1 MLLSRHTRRRD
12 FITLLGGA
20 AAAWPLAARAQ
31 QAAMHVIG
39 WLYAG
44 APVAIAHLVP
54 GFRQGLN
61 DTGFIEGQNV
71 TIEYRFAEGQY
82 DRLPNLVADL
92 IRRQVTVIVTPGSPV
107 AALAAKDA
115 TMTIPIVFSMSEDPI
130 RLGLVDS
137 FARPGGN
144 ATGVNFFISELGAKG
159 LGLLRE
165 LLPSAERFGAL
176 VNPNNP
182 TSETWTRD
190 VTAAASF
197 VGVQVDVINARDG
210 REIGRAFETLIQNRT
225 DALLIAPDSVFFN
238 RRIQL
243 ATLATRHAVPAIYP
257 WREAVEIGGLMS
269 YGTNL
274 PDVYRQLGI
283 YTGRILKG
291 ASPSDLPVVQPT
303 KFELVI
309 SLITVKALGLD
320 VPPTL
325 LARADEVIE

>member
-1 MLLSRHTRRRD
+1 MDRMQFDQLKRRE
-12 FITLLGGA
+12 FITFVGGA
-20 AAAWPLAARAQ
+20 AATWPLAARAQ
-31 QAAMHVIG
+31 QPAMPVIG

-44 APVAIAHLVP
+44 SSAAIAHLTP
-54 GFRQGLN
+54 SFRQGLN
-61 DTGFIEGQNV
+61 DIGFIEGQNLTV
-71 TIEYRFAEGQY
+71 EYRFAESQY
-82 DRLPNLVADL
+82 DRLPNLIADL
-92 IRRQVTVIVTPGSPV
+92 IRRQVTVIVTPGNPV

-115 TMTIPIVFSMSEDPI
+115 TMTIPIVFSISDDPI
-130 RLGLVDS
+130 KLGLVDS

-165 LLPSAERFGAL
+165 LSPSVERFAAL
-176 VNPNNP
+176 INPNNP
-182 TSETWTRD
+182 TNETWTRD
-190 VTAAASF
+190 VTAAAYL
-197 VGVQVDVINARDG
+197 VGAQIDVIKASDG
-210 REIGRAFETLIQNRT
+210 REIERAFAMLNRT
-225 DALLIAPDSVFFN
+225 DALLIAPDSVLFN
-238 RRIQL
+238 RRLQL

-269 YGTNL
+269 YGTSL

-291 ASPSDLPVVQPT
+291 EKASDLPVLRAS
-303 KFELVI
+303 KFEFVI
-309 SLITVKALGLD
+309 NLQTAKVIGLD

>member
-1 MLLSRHTRRRD
+1 MLDMKRRE
-12 FITLLGGA
+12 FIALVGGV
-20 AAAWPLAARAQ
+20 AAWPLAARAQ
-31 QAAMHVIG
+31 QPAMPVLG

-44 APVAIAHLVP
+44 APAAIAHAMP

-71 TIEYRFAEGQY
+71 TIEYRFAESQY

-107 AALAAKDA
+107 AALAVKDA
-115 TMTIPIVFSMSEDPI
+115 TRTIPIVFSISEDPVK
-130 RLGLVDS
+130 LGLVGS

-144 ATGVNFFISELGAKG
+144 ATGVNFLISELGAKG

-165 LLPSAERFGAL
+165 LLPSAERFGVL
-176 VNPNNP
+176 VNPSNP
-182 TSETWTRD
+182 TNETWTRD
-190 VTAAASF
+190 VTAAASL
-197 VGVQVDVINARDG
+197 VGTQIEVIKASDG
-210 REIGRAFETLIQNRT
+210 REIERAFAMLIQNKT
-225 DALLIAPDSVFFN
+225 DALLVAPDSVFFN
-238 RRIQL
+238 RRLQL
-243 ATLATRHAVPAIYP
+243 ATLATRHAVPATYP

-269 YGTNL
+269 YGTGL
-274 PDVYRQLGI
+274 LDVYRQLGI

-291 ASPSDLPVVQPT
+291 AKPADLPVVQPT

-309 SLITVKALGLD
+309 NLITARALALTI
-320 VPPTL
+320 PPTL